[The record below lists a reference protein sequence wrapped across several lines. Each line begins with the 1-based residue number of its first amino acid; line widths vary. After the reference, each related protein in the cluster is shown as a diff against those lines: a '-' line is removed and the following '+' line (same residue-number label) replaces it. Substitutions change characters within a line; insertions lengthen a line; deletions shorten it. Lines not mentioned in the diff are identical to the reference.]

1 MSVSFAQIEQT
12 TDTGDFPTTT
22 ANTYTV
28 GINSQ
33 GGSVEYLVCRFDI
46 TFGENPASGS
56 FTNLFSAVR
65 VVINGEVVHDFR
77 AGFAAQDND
86 GPGAYGYFL
95 NSIGGRSYELPE
107 GTTTREGYIG
117 IPIGR
122 VLPAGVNR
130 IELIVEFAPTAE
142 GATPSSGSMSW
153 WFKFNTGFKTQTTIV
168 PSTSFTHAQ
177 AIEQVVVRVPQNVPG
192 VVSGILVQNDS
203 AADELGNQG
212 IRIQALGN
220 YGFEPSLW
228 RWLNGDLLNGIMS
241 KGASNT
247 SQMFTTELKGQLFL
261 PCFGLTGGDI
271 VLQVDSSEATTR
283 TYTPVI
289 TQAVGTR
296 EVPDVRQTQQ
306 PTSSTAGYILA
317 STEN

>member
-1 MSVSFAQIEQT
+1 MAVSFAQINQT
-12 TDTGDFPTTT
+12 NDTADMPTTA

-46 TFGENPASGS
+46 TFGADPAQAD
-56 FTNLFSAVR
+56 FTNLVNSLR

-77 AGFAAQDND
+77 AGFALAASEQA
-86 GPGAYGYFL
+86 GAYGYFL
-95 NSIGGRSYELPE
+95 NSIGGRSYELPA

-130 IELIVEFAPTAE
+130 IEIIVDWAATSPAVTPT
-142 GATPSSGSMSW
+142 SGSLSW
-153 WFKFNTGFKTQTTIV
+153 WLKFNTGFKTQTTIC
-168 PSTSFTHAQ
+168 PSTSFTHSAS
-177 AIEQVVVRVPQNVPG
+177 IEQVVVRVPQNVPG
-192 VVSGILVQNDS
+192 VVSAILVQNDS
-203 AADELGNQG
+203 QADEYGSQG
-212 IRIQALGN
+212 LRIQALGN

-228 RWLNGDLLNGIMS
+228 RWLNGDLLNGIMFKKNQAHQTFS
-241 KGASNT
+241 TEVKGC
-247 SQMFTTELKGQLFL
+247 MLL
-261 PCFGLTGGDI
+261 PCFGLAGGDI
-271 VLQVDSSEATTR
+271 VLQVDSSQATTR
-283 TYTPVI
+283 TYTPII

-296 EVPDVRQTQQ
+296 EVPDVRQTQT
-306 PTSSTAGYILA
+306 PTSSTAGFIVA

>member
-1 MSVSFAQIEQT
+1 MAVSFAQIEQT
-12 TDTGDFPTTT
+12 TNTGDFPTTT
-22 ANTYTV
+22 PNTYTV

-33 GGSVEYLVCRFDI
+33 GGSVEYLICRFDM
-46 TFGENPASGS
+46 TFADNPAAGS
-56 FTNLFSAVR
+56 FTNLFNALR

-77 AGFAAQDND
+77 AGYASEANE
-86 GPGAYGYFL
+86 GPGTYGYFL
-95 NSIGGRSYELPE
+95 NSIGGRSYELPA
-107 GTTTREGYIG
+107 GSTTREGYVG

-130 IELIVEFAPTAE
+130 IEIILEFAATAT
-142 GATPSSGSMSW
+142 GATPTSGSMSW

-168 PSTSFTHAQ
+168 PSTSFTHAN

-203 AADELGNQG
+203 QADELGNQG
-212 IRIQALGN
+212 IRIQALGS

-241 KGASNT
+241 KGGSTTHQA
-247 SQMFTTELKGQLFL
+247 FTTELAGALFL
-261 PCFGLTGGDI
+261 PCFGLAGGDI
-271 VLQVDSSEATTR
+271 VLQVDSSSATTR

-296 EVPDVRQTQQ
+296 EVPDVRQTQH